1 MYSFSCKKKTAYEM
15 RISDGRSDVC
25 SSDLTVLRRKI
36 LPAMSILV
44 EWFVVY
50 GAVRNFLTEMI
61 GQDAACGF
69 EHIGTE
75 ILPLQLGRTAAFQQ
89 THEHI
94 LNHVLQ
100 VAEIACPAAEIGQ
113 QRATNIE
120 VDPVEDRTVLLA
132 IF

>member
-1 MYSFSCKKKTAYEM
+1 MFPVYKN
-15 RISDGRSDVC
+15 
-25 SSDLTVLRRKI
+25 VLRRKI

-100 VAEIACPAAEIGQ
+100 VTEIACPAAEIGQ
-113 QRATNIE
+113 QRRSEEHTSALQSLVRISYA
-120 VDPVEDRTVLLA
+120 VFCL
-132 IF
+132 